1 MFAKFLIIAAL
12 LLILYMLGSAF
23 FFMIRDQGKGK
34 RTVRRLGW
42 RVGLS
47 VALMLAIMLALGMGW
62 IKPGSSGPIRYSE
75 PVAEDVGG

>member
-23 FFMIRDQGKGK
+23 FFMIRDQGRGT

-47 VALMLAIMLALGMGW
+47 VALLLAIMLALGMGW
-62 IKPGSSGPIRYSE
+62 IKPGSGGPIRYPA
-75 PVAEDVGG
+75 PVAEGAGD